1 MDGVWDG
8 LVIAF
13 GRSGGGKDEHVEM
26 EKEPPK
32 RCGINR
38 MGISRRDGMN
48 CISLELEE
56 SGFILFSKM
65 SSPGRAKVWG
75 MVGSVSQNKRY
86 ALIP

>member
-1 MDGVWDG
+1 MWDG

-38 MGISRRDGMN
+38 MGIGRRDGMN
-48 CISLELEE
+48 CIGLELEE

-65 SSPGRAKVWG
+65 SSPGRAKIWRMMGCVSHDE
-75 MVGSVSQNKRY
+75 VYSVV
-86 ALIP
+86 P